1 MNLNYIYLKF
11 FVEFFLRGY
20 LFIILSLLWGKEMWI
35 LYKIMFCLFWVVYNC
50 IVVFGEEYM
59 V

>member
-11 FVEFFLRGY
+11 FVEFFMRGY

-35 LYKIMFCLFWVVYNC
+35 LCKIMFWVVYNC

>member
-1 MNLNYIYLKF
+1 MSLNYIYLKF

-35 LYKIMFCLFWVVYNC
+35 LCKIMFCLFWVVYNC